1 MRRLFAD
8 TLLLLLMVAPAV
20 AVASDGAPAEGSST
34 VQSAVAS
41 PDSGTDKR
49 PVVPQDRATRRYFEG
64 FASTPGL
71 ERDLIELSDVVVA
84 FETEAKD
91 FSAEI
96 DALIRKKYGD
106 RRAQT
111 INAYERAVSEIEVS
125 ERRERLAAIA
135 AFEAFLRRYPD
146 DPRYS
151 PDAIFRLAELYYEK
165 TNDDYLVALAQF
177 EEQYALAAEG
187 KIASF
192 PREPRQ
198 SYQGSISLYQRLI
211 TAFPNYAHNDASH
224 YLLGYCLEKQGEFSE
239 SRDAFHRLIA
249 KYPSSRFVPEAWIRI
264 GEYYFDAVS
273 EPNAL
278 KQAAAAYA
286 KAIEFPEHPLFDKAL
301 YKLGW
306 VYYRLDD
313 FGQAVETFVKLLDH
327 YAAVAGARKS
337 ADDPLGGD
345 LQNEALQYM
354 AISLADDRWGS
365 IERAEALFARIGER
379 PWEAE
384 LWRRLG
390 DVYGDQTKWS
400 ESIAAYRKNLEKA
413 PLAPQA
419 PQIHAKIV
427 KGYESGLRDF
437 DKAFEEREL
446 FVERYA
452 PGGAWHE
459 ANQGNSKVLKEAE
472 DLTEKGLY
480 SSAIHH
486 HQQAIEYASSGNAER
501 ARKSFEIAA
510 RVYASYLARFPHSKD
525 AYELTFYLADCQ
537 YQSLDFTASAAT
549 YVKVRDFSGEKRFLA
564 EAAFGVVLAR
574 QRELELRQTG
584 EAPEIPSVAMFTAR
598 DWPEG
603 KPVQKRELHPMQ
615 AEFVAAIDT
624 LLKLVPAHE
633 RAPQSAYRAAELFY
647 LAEDFEEARRRF
659 AELVSAYPD
668 SEFATF
674 ASNLTLETFLI
685 TEDWV
690 AVTAFT
696 DALTSPD
703 AQGRVRVDPNSE
715 SGRLLRDFGDNAMFK
730 RAEQLMTAEA
740 WDEAGELYEKLVARN
755 EAYRFADKALN
766 NAALC
771 REKAHRFDSALRLY
785 ERIYREYPDSDLADL
800 SLFRVAYNAENSYD
814 FDKAVEHYQLLVEK
828 YPDSTRRE
836 AALNNLA
843 VLLEAL
849 QRYDESAR
857 QFIRFAQLFPKSE
870 IAPRNLY
877 KAALVYQKMGN
888 CRRQN
893 QALDDF
899 IKRFSRDK
907 EQSPLIVEAYKSIG
921 DCWRKLG
928 KEKQALRAFEDATR
942 EYAQRE
948 LDATAPQASEAAGEA
963 RFLLAEAEFAKW
975 DAMQITGRSK
985 ALERSFM
992 AKLTAAKSLQESYVD
1007 VLRFKSAEW
1016 ILAASYRRG
1025 FIYERFAVS
1034 LVESPCPP
1042 DIKRAYGEE
1051 GCEMYRATLVDK
1063 VSGLENSAADLYEQ
1077 TSEQCRRFALVDVPW
1092 CDRAEE
1098 SLARL
1103 RSDRAVLKKARA
1115 LTRSN
1120 VLYPTSFRTLDGK
1133 PNPIVPAVASQP
1145 AEMDAAPE
1153 STGASAQE
1161 ATGVSQ
1167 STEGDFRL
1175 EDDGAQ
1181 PVQPPTE
1188 NADGAQGD
1196 RAEGEGQATAPQV
1209 AADGVSPR
1217 EAGTRLDDE
1226 VPDAAPA
1233 TTSDSQGQGGFRI
1246 EEDF

>member
-1 MRRLFAD
+1 MRRLFTD
-8 TLLLLLMVAPAV
+8 TLLFLFLTSPAL
-20 AVASDGAPAEGSST
+20 AAAEGAPPAPS
-34 VQSAVAS
+34 VQTAAAGDAASA
-41 PDSGTDKR
+41 DSVKK
-49 PVVPQDRATRRYFEG
+49 PVVPQDRAARRYLEG
-64 FASTPGL
+64 FAATP
-71 ERDLIELSDVVVA
+71 EADRDLVELSDA
-84 FETEAKD
+84 AELFGAEARE
-91 FSAEI
+91 FGAEI

-106 RRAQT
+106 RRSQALR
-111 INAYERAVSEIEVS
+111 AYERAVSDIEIF
-125 ERRERLAAIA
+125 ERRERLGAIA
-135 AFEAFLRRYPD
+135 AFEAFLKRYPD

-165 TNDDYLVALAQF
+165 TNDDYLAALAHY
-177 EEQYALAAEG
+177 EEQYRLAAEG
-187 KIASF
+187 KLASF

-198 SYQGSISLYQRLI
+198 SYQNSIALYQRLI
-211 TAFPNYAHNDASH
+211 TAFPSYAHNDASH
-224 YLLGYCLEKQGEFSE
+224 YLLGYCLEKQGEFAE

-249 KYPSSRFVPEAWIRI
+249 KYPRSRFVPEAWIRI

-278 KQAAAAYA
+278 KLAAAAYA
-286 KAIEFPEHPLFDKAL
+286 KAIEFPDHPLFDKAL

-306 VYYRLDD
+306 VHYRLDD
-313 FGQAVETFVKLLDH
+313 FAQAVETFVKLLDH
-327 YAAVAGARKS
+327 YAAAAKDRGGE
-337 ADDPLGGD
+337 DDLLGGD
-345 LQNEALQYM
+345 LQGEALQYM

-365 IERAEALFARIGER
+365 IERAEALFARIGAR

-384 LWRRLG
+384 LWQRLG
-390 DVYGDQTKWS
+390 DVYGDQTKWT
-400 ESIAAYRKNLEKA
+400 ESIAAYRKNLERA
-413 PLAPQA
+413 PLAPEA

-427 KGYESGLRDF
+427 KGYESGLREF
-437 DKAFEEREL
+437 DKAFEERERL
-446 FVERYA
+446 VAQYA
-452 PGGAWHE
+452 PGSAWHE
-459 ANQGNSKVLKEAE
+459 ANSGNSKVLKAAE
-472 DLTEKGLY
+472 DLAEKGLY

-486 HQQAIEYASSGNAER
+486 HQQAIEYANAGNAER
-501 ARKSFEIAA
+501 ARKSFEVAA
-510 RVYASYLARFPHSKD
+510 RTYSSYLARFPHSKD
-525 AYELTFYLADCQ
+525 AYELSFYLADCQ
-537 YQSLDFTASAAT
+537 YQSLDFTAAAQT
-549 YVKVRDFSGEKRFLA
+549 YARVRNFSGEKRFLA

-574 QRELELRQTG
+574 QRDLEMRQG
-584 EAPEIPSVAMFTAR
+584 GAAPEIPPIQLFTAR

-603 KPVQKRELHPMQ
+603 KPVQKRELHPLQ
-615 AEFVAAIDT
+615 RAFVADVDT
-624 LLKLVPAHE
+624 FLALVPQHE

-647 LAEDFEEARRRF
+647 ASEDFEEARRRF

-703 AQGRVRVDPNSE
+703 AQGRVRVDPTSE

-730 RAEQLMTAEA
+730 RAEQLMLAEA
-740 WDEAGELYEKLVARN
+740 WDAAGELYEKLVARN
-755 EAYRFADKALN
+755 DAYRFADKALN

-814 FDKAVEHYQLLVEK
+814 FDKAVEHYRLLVEK

-857 QFIRFAQLFPKSE
+857 QFMRFAQLFPKSE

-877 KAALVYQKMGN
+877 RAALVYQKMGN

-899 IKRFSRDK
+899 IDRFSRD
-907 EQSPLIVEAYKSIG
+907 ENQGPLIVQAHKSIG
-921 DCWRKLG
+921 DCWQKLG
-928 KEKQALRAFEDATR
+928 NARNARQAYEAATR
-942 EYAQRE
+942 EYVRRG
-948 LDATAPQASEAAGEA
+948 LDASSPQASEAAGEA

-975 DAMQITGRSK
+975 DAMTITGRSK

-992 AKLTAAKSLQESYVD
+992 AKLKAARSLQESYVD
-1007 VLRFKSAEW
+1007 VLRFKSAAW
-1016 ILAASYRRG
+1016 ILAASYKRG
-1025 FIYERFAVS
+1025 YVYERFAVS

-1063 VSGLENSAADLYEQ
+1063 VSGLENSAADLYDQ
-1077 TSEQCRRFALVDVPW
+1077 TAEQCRRFALVDVPW
-1092 CDRAEE
+1092 CDRAQE

-1103 RSDRAVLKKARA
+1103 RSDHAVLKKARA
-1115 LTRSN
+1115 LTRATT
-1120 VLYPTSFRTLDGK
+1120 LYPASFLALDGT
-1133 PNPIVPAVASQP
+1133 PHPILSALGRQPSPTSPEASDTGAAGESAAQGAP
-1145 AEMDAAPE
+1145 PPPSSPEEGAGQAPDAAAARP
-1153 STGASAQE
+1153 
-1161 ATGVSQ
+1161 
-1167 STEGDFRL
+1167 GDDL
-1175 EDDGAQ
+1175 
-1181 PVQPPTE
+1181 
-1188 NADGAQGD
+1188 
-1196 RAEGEGQATAPQV
+1196 
-1209 AADGVSPR
+1209 
-1217 EAGTRLDDE
+1217 RLDDE
-1226 VPDAAPA
+1226 DLPAAPPTPA
-1233 TTSDSQGQGGFRI
+1233 GTAAQGGFRI

>member
-8 TLLLLLMVAPAV
+8 TLLFLFMAFPATAV
-20 AVASDGAPAEGSST
+20 ATGASSGALESS
-34 VQSAVAS
+34 APELAARADAA
-41 PDSGTDKR
+41 PDKR
-49 PVVPQDRATRRYFEG
+49 PIVPQDRAARRYFEG
-64 FASTPGL
+64 FAATPET
-71 ERDLIELSDVVVA
+71 ERDLVDLSDVVEA
-84 FETEAKD
+84 FEAEARD

-96 DALIRKKYGD
+96 GALIRKKYGD
-106 RRAQT
+106 RRAQA
-111 INAYERAVSEIEVS
+111 IRAYERAVSDIEIF
-125 ERRERLAAIA
+125 ERRERLEAIA
-135 AFEAFLRRYPD
+135 AFEAFLKRYPD

-165 TNDDYLVALAQF
+165 TNDDYLMALAHY
-177 EEQYALAAEG
+177 EEQYRLAAEG

-192 PREPRQ
+192 PKEPRQ
-198 SYQGSISLYQRLI
+198 SYQSSIALYQRLI
-211 TAFPNYAHNDASH
+211 TAFPGYAHNDASH
-224 YLLGYCLEKQGEFSE
+224 YLLGYCLEKQGEFAE

-249 KYPSSRFVPEAWIRI
+249 KYPASRFVPEAWIRI

-278 KQAAAAYA
+278 KLAAAAYA

-313 FGQAVETFVKLLDH
+313 FAQAVEAFVKLLDH
-327 YAAVAGARKS
+327 YAAVSS
-337 ADDPLGGD
+337 AAKGEEDVLGGD
-345 LQNEALQYM
+345 LQSEALQYM

-365 IERAEALFARIGER
+365 IERAEALFARIGAR

-390 DVYGDQTKWS
+390 DVYGDQTKWN

-413 PLAPQA
+413 PLAPEA

-427 KGYESGLRDF
+427 KGYESGLREF
-437 DKAFEEREL
+437 DRAFEERERL
-446 FVERYA
+446 VAQYA
-452 PGGAWHE
+452 PGSAWYE
-459 ANQGNSKVLKEAE
+459 ANRGNSKVLNDAE
-472 DLTEKGLY
+472 DLAEKGLY

-486 HQQAIEYASSGNAER
+486 HQQAIEYAGAGNAER
-501 ARKSFEIAA
+501 ARQSFEIAA
-510 RVYASYLARFPHSKD
+510 RIYSSYLARFPHSKE
-525 AYELTFYLADCQ
+525 AYELSFYLADCQ
-537 YQSLDFTASAAT
+537 YQSLDFTAAAQT
-549 YVKVRDFSGEKRFLA
+549 YAKVRDFSGEKRFLA
-564 EAAFGVVLAR
+564 EAAFGVVLAHQRDLEMR
-574 QRELELRQTG
+574 QSGQP
-584 EAPEIPSVAMFTAR
+584 PEIPAIPLFTAR

-603 KPVQKRELHPMQ
+603 KPVQKQALHPLQ
-615 AEFVAAIDT
+615 LEFVAAIDAF
-624 LLKLVPAHE
+624 LKLVPNHE

-647 LAEDFEEARRRF
+647 LVEDFDEARRRF

-696 DALTSPD
+696 DELTSPD

-730 RAEQLMTAEA
+730 RAEQLMAAEE
-740 WDEAGELYEKLVARN
+740 WDAAGELYEKLVARN
-755 EAYRFADKALN
+755 DAYRFADKALN

-814 FDKAVEHYQLLVEK
+814 FDKAVEHYRLLVEK

-849 QRYDESAR
+849 QRYDESAK

-899 IKRFSRDK
+899 IDRFSRDK
-907 EQSPLIVEAYKSIG
+907 AQSPLIVEAYKRIG
-921 DCWRKLG
+921 DCWRQLG
-928 KEKQALRAFEDATR
+928 NERQALRAFEEATR
-942 EYAQRE
+942 EYAKRG
-948 LDATAPQASEAAGEA
+948 LDASSPQASEAAGEA
-963 RFLLAEAEFAKW
+963 RFLLAEAEFVKW
-975 DAMQITGRSK
+975 DAIQITGRSK

-992 AKLTAAKSLQESYVD
+992 AKLKAAKSLQESYSD
-1007 VLRFKSAEW
+1007 VLRFKSAAW

-1025 FIYERFAVS
+1025 YVYERFAVS

-1077 TSEQCRRFALVDVPW
+1077 TSAQCRRFALVDVPW

-1103 RSDRAVLKKARA
+1103 RSDRDVLKKARA
-1115 LTRSN
+1115 LTRTTM
-1120 VLYPTSFRTLDGK
+1120 LYPASFQALDGQ
-1133 PNPIVPAVASQP
+1133 PHPLLPTAVRPEPQGAAAAEAGSPQAPA
-1145 AEMDAAPE
+1145 AAVG
-1153 STGASAQE
+1153 TGLTGE
-1161 ATGVSQ
+1161 AG
-1167 STEGDFRL
+1167 GDFRL
-1175 EDDGAQ
+1175 EEGVPDRPRTAGGAGDASAAKAGEQAPVAPPPPPGAEMRPDGG
-1181 PVQPPTE
+1181 QPPI
-1188 NADGAQGD
+1188 
-1196 RAEGEGQATAPQV
+1196 APPPV
-1209 AADGVSPR
+1209 KGSKV
-1217 EAGTRLDDE
+1217 
-1226 VPDAAPA
+1226 
-1233 TTSDSQGQGGFRI
+1233 QGGFRI